1 MANLQTI
8 VEIIATANEATK
20 KETEALVR
28 QVFATVQDQLVTE
41 GELSIPG
48 FGVFRVKETE
58 ARTGRNPQTGEA
70 LEIAASKKVSFKV
83 AKGLKDAV
91 KGA

>member
-8 VEIIATANEATK
+8 VDIIATANNTTK

-28 QVFATVQDQLVTE
+28 QVFATVQDQLIAE
-41 GELSIPG
+41 GEVSIPG

-83 AKGLKDAV
+83 SSVLKTAV
-91 KGA
+91 KEA

>member
-8 VEIIATANEATK
+8 VDIIATANEATK
-20 KETEALVR
+20 KDTDALVR
-28 QVFATVQDQLVTE
+28 QVFATVQEQLVAE
-41 GELSIPG
+41 GEVSIPG
-48 FGVFRVKETE
+48 FGVFRVKATE

-91 KGA
+91 KA

>member
-28 QVFATVQDQLVTE
+28 QVFATVQDQLVAE
-41 GELSIPG
+41 GEVSIPG

-58 ARTGRNPQTGEA
+58 ARTGRNPQTGE
-70 LEIAASKKVSFKV
+70 EIKIPASKVPAFKPGK
-83 AKGLKDAV
+83 ALKDAV
-91 KGA
+91 K

>member
-28 QVFATVQDQLVTE
+28 QVFATVQDQLVSE
-41 GELSIPG
+41 GEVSIPG
-48 FGVFRVKETE
+48 FGAFRVKETE

-70 LEIAASKKVSFKV
+70 LEIAASKKVSFKI

>member
-8 VEIIATANEATK
+8 VETIATANTATK

-28 QVFATVQDQLVTE
+28 QVFATIQAELVAT
-41 GELSIPG
+41 GEVTIPG
-48 FGVFRVKETE
+48 FGAFRVKDV
-58 ARTGRNPQTGEA
+58 AAKTGRNPQTGEA
-70 LEIAASKKVSFKV
+70 LEIAATKKVSFKV

-91 KGA
+91 KGE

>member
-8 VEIIATANEATK
+8 VETIATANTATK

-28 QVFATVQDQLVTE
+28 QVFATIQAELIASGEVT
-41 GELSIPG
+41 IPG
-48 FGVFRVKETE
+48 FGAFRVKDV
-58 ARTGRNPQTGEA
+58 AAKTGRNPQTGEA
-70 LEIAASKKVSFKV
+70 LEIAATKKVAFKI

-91 KGA
+91 KG